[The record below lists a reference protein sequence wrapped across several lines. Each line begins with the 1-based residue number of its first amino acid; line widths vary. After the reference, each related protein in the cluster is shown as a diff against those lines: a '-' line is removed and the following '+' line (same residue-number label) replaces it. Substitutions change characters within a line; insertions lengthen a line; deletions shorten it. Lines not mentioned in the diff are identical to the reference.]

1 MKRIILLIL
10 SVPLLTCLSASAQQ
24 RFSDG
29 EITYSVKVEL
39 PAGAS
44 PAAASAFQNSRLI
57 FTFKNYLFRSDMFL
71 GKTTYTTIHN
81 SRDNSAVSL
90 IDAGSEKYLIRMNA
104 DDWAKETARYRGI
117 TFSDASGSMEIA
129 GYKCRQATGK
139 LKDGSNFTVYYTPQL
154 VPENTTYSERFE
166 GLKGLPLYF
175 EATTPKGI
183 KMTMTATNVNI
194 AQQPSSKFDTP
205 SSGYREISYSELQ
218 NLRRSN

>member
-10 SVPLLTCLSASAQQ
+10 SVPLLMRLSASAQQ
-24 RFSDG
+24 QFSDG

-44 PAAASAFQNSRLI
+44 PAAANAFQNSRLI

-104 DDWAKETARYRGI
+104 DDWAKETARYQGI
-117 TFSDASGSMEIA
+117 TFSNASGSMEIA
-129 GYKCRQATGK
+129 GYKCQQATGK
-139 LKDGSNFTVYYTPQL
+139 LKDGSTFTVYYTPQL
-154 VPENTTYSERFE
+154 IPENTTYSERFE

-175 EATTPKGI
+175 EATTPGGI
-183 KMTMTATNVNI
+183 KTIMTATSVNI
-194 AQQPSSKFDTP
+194 SQQPPSKFDVP
-205 SSGYREISYSELQ
+205 SSGYREISYAELQ
-218 NLRRSN
+218 NLRKSN